1 MPCPPH
7 RMPETTASTAIGHSR
22 SGVTKSQIRGTTE
35 IPKEQTTRTGRA
47 PNVSTRRPHAGAET
61 MRSAATM
68 IACAA
73 TSVNAIRS
81 EEHTS
86 ELQSLAYLVC
96 RLLLEKKKKTKQH
109 TTI

>member
-61 MRSAATM
+61 MRSA
-68 IACAA
+68 
-73 TSVNAIRS
+73 RS
-81 EEHTS
+81 EERRVGKS
-86 ELQSLAYLVC
+86 VDVGG
-96 RLLLEKKKKTKQH
+96 RRIIKKKTQ
-109 TTI
+109 TTQIINSRRAE